1 MYSQSEEEQ
10 YIIEYF
16 NKIGVKNGNLL
27 DIGAYNPET
36 FSNSRQL
43 IKNGWSAILVEPSP
57 SCFNSIES
65 FYLDNNKV
73 ECLNVAIG
81 KNSGMINF
89 YDSAGAVATT
99 SKEHYDKW
107 KNYQKDF
114 KEIKV
119 PCITFLELY
128 KMFPLEYDFISIDAE
143 GSDYDILQQINLN
156 ETKTNL
162 ICIEFTY
169 KGKEIYD
176 YIESFNFELLYQNGE
191 NIIMSRK

>member
-10 YIIEYF
+10 YIINYF
-16 NKIGVKNGNLL
+16 NKIETKKGTLL
-27 DIGAYNPET
+27 DIGAYSPEI

-43 IKNGWSAILVEPSP
+43 IKDGWSAILVEPSP
-57 SCFNSIES
+57 SCFNNIES
-65 FYLDNNKV
+65 FYLENNKV

-81 KNSGMINF
+81 KKSGMIDF

-128 KMFPLEYDFISIDAE
+128 KMFPLTFDFISIDAE
-143 GSDYDILQQINLN
+143 GCDFDIIQQIDLN
-156 ETKTNL
+156 ITKTNL
-162 ICIEFTY
+162 VCIEFTY
-169 KGKEIYD
+169 KGQEIFE
-176 YIESFNFELLYQNGE
+176 YIKSFGFDLLHQNGE
-191 NIIMSRK
+191 NIIMCRK